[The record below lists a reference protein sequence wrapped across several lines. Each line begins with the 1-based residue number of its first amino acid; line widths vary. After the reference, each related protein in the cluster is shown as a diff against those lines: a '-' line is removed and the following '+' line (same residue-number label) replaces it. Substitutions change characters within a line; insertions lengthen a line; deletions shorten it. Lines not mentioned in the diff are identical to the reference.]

1 MKTHILSKHPTIYP
15 LAGTTNVTNSF
26 DMAKE
31 IALTNAQKTVP
42 YPKTHQKYL
51 VHFIHLT
58 DSIPSYDACACV
70 CDYVLWGLKFESI
83 LMNLAIE
90 LFIINIALQ
99 DSIFIRYSIPRC
111 HKTVRFV
118 PVCRQNSP
126 LSYLLILLWL
136 ANKIEKMPSL
146 NRKCRVIAIFE
157 V

>member
-1 MKTHILSKHPTIYP
+1 
-15 LAGTTNVTNSF
+15 
-26 DMAKE
+26 
-31 IALTNAQKTVP
+31 
-42 YPKTHQKYL
+42 
-51 VHFIHLT
+51 
-58 DSIPSYDACACV
+58 
-70 CDYVLWGLKFESI
+70 
-83 LMNLAIE
+83 MNLAIE
-90 LFIINIALQ
+90 LFIIDIALQ